1 MGGFYFFVGIVQ
13 VKQQQGNNFRKSFY
27 FLSSTHGNHQK
38 KIPSNNISDVVKI
51 LGYTEGVLL
60 LKISPF
66 FSHHLNIGNLFFSF
80 KCIFK
85 QPILLAIFVLAYY
98 CSIEQRSL
106 GRKTK
111 KKKKKISPFPH
122 FACAPWRLK
131 MLKKRGVWGG
141 TTKVPHLWLQY

>member
-66 FSHHLNIGNLFFSF
+66 FSHHLNIGNLFFHSNVF
-80 KCIFK
+80 SNS
-85 QPILLAIFVLAYY
+85 QYY
-98 CSIEQRSL
+98 WQYSCWLIIAALSSGASDE
-106 GRKTK
+106 K
-111 KKKKKISPFPH
+111 KKKEKKKISPFPH